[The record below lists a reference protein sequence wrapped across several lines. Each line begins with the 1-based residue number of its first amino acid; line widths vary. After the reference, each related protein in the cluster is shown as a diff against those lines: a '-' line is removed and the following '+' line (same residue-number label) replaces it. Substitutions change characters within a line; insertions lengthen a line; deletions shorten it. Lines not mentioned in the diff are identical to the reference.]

1 MIFITLSDFDNK
13 IKTHKMN
20 KALKIILEII
30 LLVAIVG
37 LVYAIYGSIM
47 KPVNFNKQKD
57 KRESVAIQRLKDI
70 RTLQVAYK
78 SVNGRFTST
87 VDSLKDFYNNGKM
100 DIVLQIGSADDSLA
114 WAHTEKIKK
123 ANRKI
128 TPEKLYEMYQAGDQN
143 LVFSIV
149 TKIPVKDTLF
159 LRRDDFCV
167 DSLKTIPFSGGE
179 PVQME
184 AITRMVSGVPVPL
197 FEARMPYKALLKGLD
212 NQLRINL
219 DSDRRDQNKYE
230 GLQVGSVTAPNNNA
244 GNWE

>member
-1 MIFITLSDFDNK
+1 
-13 IKTHKMN
+13 MN
-20 KALKIILEII
+20 KTLKIILEV
-30 LLVAIVG
+30 LLLIGIVA
-37 LVYAIYGSIM
+37 LVYAIYSSIN
-47 KPVNFNKQKD
+47 KPVNFNKQKER
-57 KRESVAIQRLKDI
+57 REAVAIQRLKDI

-78 SVNGRFTST
+78 SENGRFVST
-87 VDSLKDFYNNGKM
+87 IDSLKNFYNDGKM
-100 DIVLQIGSADDSLA
+100 SIVLQIGSADDSLA
-114 WAHTEKIKK
+114 WAHTEKVKK

-128 TPEKLYEMYQAGDQN
+128 TPEKLYEMYQNGDKN

-159 LRRDDFCV
+159 NHREDFCI
-167 DSLKTIPFSGGE
+167 DSLAYIPFSGGE
-179 PVQME
+179 PTQME

-197 FEARMPYKALLKGLD
+197 FEARMPYKLLLKGLD

-219 DSDRRDQNKYE
+219 DSERRDQNKYE